1 MAWHRAPNE
10 NEEKNVATIEETD
23 GQQEPSRRDFL
34 YIATGTVGAVG
45 VAGAGVTYETCKRR
59 GGDEDFCKGLAAAA
73 GVMVGIIARDVIG
86 RQLSEEDNETRNVEI
101 DDATRTGQAQTYE
114 TEDGAVGRIEPT
126 NAYTNAKGDQCRSS
140 RETIQLGGQQQEVIH
155 NRVVDSDGQT
165 YIDE

>member
-1 MAWHRAPNE
+1 MGLACAAFGMTTLAGCE
-10 NEEKNVATIEETD
+10 TIENN
-23 GQQEPSRRDFL
+23 PNISSVL
-34 YIATGTVGAVG
+34 IG

-155 NRVVDSDGQT
+155 NRCVDSDGQT